1 VKEELVEYHLRKWRY
16 QLGVVFSL
24 SIVLSLFLVAC
35 GNEEPT
41 PILVYIT
48 TTPEGNTSVEDTVDL
63 PTATETMLNEV
74 PDDEQSAPTIGTT
87 VADNSNVEQATA
99 TTERVE
105 ISQDTDDTDSFP
117 LESATPTNTETPTTT
132 TTPTQETT
140 AIATLES
147 TATTTPLPTEF
158 VPPTIT
164 PVPPTNTPEAPS
176 FPNIPSA
183 EQLPV
188 LDRSRMGLQ
197 LHPFIEQTDWD
208 HLLGQTNQLGFGWVK
223 IQLSWSQLEP
233 NPGQFSPRFYDY
245 VQRVQHANFAQ
256 LRILLSVVNA
266 PEWARPTDVPDGTV
280 GPPADPAALGRF
292 LDAFIRETKP
302 EDNRIGAIEIWNEPN
317 LLREWHGAA
326 LDGGTYM
333 TYFAAAYDAIK
344 AVAPNITIVTAG
356 LAPVGDGLP
365 ESVGD
370 RTFLRQMYAAGLAQY
385 SDVKIGVHPYAWGN
399 SPDERCCTDV
409 RGWANNR
416 VFFFQDTLYDYLSIM
431 QENGHNV
438 QMWITEFGWGTY
450 QGVGEGGSDVGQLP
464 RDAAFFALINPT
476 QQAEY
481 TLRAFEL
488 IQQPPLSDVVE
499 RAFLWNLNFAT
510 RDTVNNALEQAGY
523 SILDASGYGRPIY
536 YYLLVS
542 RRLPEP

>member
-1 VKEELVEYHLRKWRY
+1 MEFYRKWQY
-16 QLGVVFSL
+16 QVGAIIILLISL
-24 SIVLSLFLVAC
+24 SLLLTAC
-35 GNEEPT
+35 GSEEPT

-48 TTPEGNTSVEDTVDL
+48 TTPDGNSAATDEVLPPSPSETSTFESTDDGQQILPSPTEQIQESSTDTNTPEPSVTNEPVEVAQDS
-63 PTATETMLNEV
+63 
-74 PDDEQSAPTIGTT
+74 DD
-87 VADNSNVEQATA
+87 SNV
-99 TTERVE
+99 
-105 ISQDTDDTDSFP
+105 FP
-117 LESATPTNTETPTTT
+117 GNSPTPTVTDTTT
-132 TTPTQETT
+132 SEP
-140 AIATLES
+140 S
-147 TATTTPLPTEF
+147 ATTTPLPTESI
-158 VPPTIT
+158 PPTET
-164 PVPPTNTPEAPS
+164 SVPPTNTPEAPS
-176 FPNIPSA
+176 FPNVPPA
-183 EQLPV
+183 EELPV
-188 LDRSRMGLQ
+188 LTRSRMGLQ

-208 HLLGQTNQLGFGWVK
+208 HLLGQTNQLGFGWIK
-223 IQLSWSQLEP
+223 IQLSWNQMEP
-233 NPGQFSPRFYDY
+233 NPGQFSDLFYAY

-256 LRILLSVVNA
+256 LRVLLSVVNA
-266 PEWARPTDVPDGTV
+266 PEWARPADVPPGTV

-333 TYFAAAYDAIK
+333 TYFAAAYNAIK

-385 SDVKIGVHPYAWGN
+385 TDVKIGVHPYGWGN
-399 SPDERCCTDV
+399 PPDERCCTDV
-409 RGWANNR
+409 RGWADNP
-416 VFFFQDTLYDYLSIM
+416 VFFFQDTIYDYLSIM
-431 QENGHNV
+431 QENGHDV

-450 QGVGEGGSDVGQLP
+450 QGVGVGGADVQQLP
-464 RDAAFFALINPT
+464 GDAAFFVLNNPV

-488 IQQPPLSDVVE
+488 IQQPPLGDIVE

-510 RDTVNNALEQAGY
+510 VPNAVNNALEQAGY
-523 SILDASGYGRPIY
+523 SILDASGFGRPIY

-542 RRLPEP
+542 RRQPEP